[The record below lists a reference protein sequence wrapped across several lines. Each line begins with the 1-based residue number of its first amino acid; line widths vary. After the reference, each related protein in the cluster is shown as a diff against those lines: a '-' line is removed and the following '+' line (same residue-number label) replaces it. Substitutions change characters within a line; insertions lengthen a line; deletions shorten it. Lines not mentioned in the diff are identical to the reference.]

1 MGRGTGGAARR
12 GASPR
17 GNGRLSFLVGF
28 LKRPALV
35 GSAVPS
41 SRFLERRIVAAA
53 GVGEARV
60 VVELGPG
67 TGGTTRALLEALP
80 PEGRLL
86 AIEINRDFAAC
97 LAALRDPRLAL
108 FWGSAAEIRRALEA
122 ARLQAPDIVV
132 SGIPFSTIPAEL
144 GRRILAEIWGCLAPG
159 GRFVSYQVMGRVARL
174 APELLGP
181 PCVQIEPLNLPPL
194 RVYLWRKP
202 A

>member
-1 MGRGTGGAARR
+1 MGKAGGAALR
-12 GASPR
+12 GRTPR
-17 GNGRLSFLVGF
+17 GNGRLSFFLGF
-28 LKRPALV
+28 LKRPTLV

-53 GVGEARV
+53 GVNEARV

-67 TGGTTRALLEALP
+67 VGGTTRALLEALP

-97 LAALRDPRLAL
+97 LGALSDPRLAL
-108 FWGSAAEIRRALEA
+108 FWGSASEIRRALAA
-122 ARLQAPDIVV
+122 ARLEAPDIVV
-132 SGIPFSTIPAEL
+132 SGIPFSTIPPDI
-144 GRRILAEIWGCLAPG
+144 GRRILEEAWDCLAPG

-202 A
+202 S